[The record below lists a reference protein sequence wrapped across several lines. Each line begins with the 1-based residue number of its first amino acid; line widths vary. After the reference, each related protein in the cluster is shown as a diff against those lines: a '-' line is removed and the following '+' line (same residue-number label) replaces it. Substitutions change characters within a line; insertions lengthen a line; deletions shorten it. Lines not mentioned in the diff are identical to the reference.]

1 MMIGE
6 TVNPRTGLFVPTMK
20 VLPPAPQQLAPQ
32 LVTEVEV
39 PSLPGPSE
47 AGVVEGS
54 DCLVPGGR
62 LSTFWQ
68 VWEAKRAHPRVVTIL
83 KEGYCLNCRLKPPLT
98 KVPVIRSKYL
108 NRETQQFL
116 IKAVYQMIDKRAIT
130 PVQKVTSLGFYSRL
144 FLVPKPGKKW
154 RPVID
159 LSVVN
164 KYLHVPTFKMETAE
178 NIRNSLQQGEWVT
191 SLDLTDA
198 YFHIPIHPRFQKYL
212 RFNVGDRSYQFTAL
226 PFGIATG
233 PLQFTMVAKQVK
245 LMALAEGIRIH
256 QYIDD
261 WLMRAKTKQQCQ
273 ENTHRL
279 IHLVQSLGWIINFQK
294 TDLIPTQEIE
304 FLGYKFDLRVG
315 LVFPTQKKI
324 DCLLEKTVSM
334 LKATQTYPRELMS
347 LIGSMASM
355 EKTIPLGHLHM
366 RPLQWYL
373 KTHWR
378 YPQSL
383 DIPVPVSQVLKQHLQ
398 WWTNLSNLKRGFP
411 LHQNEHNLLL
421 FTDASLKGWGAHLNH
436 HTASGLWNQVE
447 SKLHINILE
456 LKAVFLAL
464 KSFENHLLNQNLL
477 ISTDNSSVVAYLNK
491 QGGTHSQEMCALI
504 WRIMA
509 WTNARGIQ
517 IRAKHIPGNLNMLAD
532 SLSRKDKVI
541 QTEWALN
548 HQVLNQICHCW
559 HQPMVDLFA
568 TKLNHKLPMYVSPVP
583 DSRAWETDAL
593 NISWH
598 LLGGSGCLCVLSS
611 GSHSTGGSEDGH
623 LQVQNHH
630 DCTRVA
636 RDVLVLG
643 SGGSVHKAPSETSLV
658 GGSVD
663 STFQQQTSQQ
673 SDLPEPSCFT
683 SGVSLEGSRGFSEE
697 VAKRIKEP
705 QRHSSRRIYESR
717 WSIFVSGESGGHLRS
732 HYSRHSKFP

>member
-1 MMIGE
+1 M
-6 TVNPRTGLFVPTMK
+6 
-20 VLPPAPQQLAPQ
+20 
-32 LVTEVEV
+32 
-39 PSLPGPSE
+39 
-47 AGVVEGS
+47 VEGS

-68 VWEAKRAHPRVVTIL
+68 VWEDKRAHPRVVTIL
-83 KEGYCLNCRLKPPLT
+83 KEGYCLNFRLKAPLT

-108 NRETQQFL
+108 NREKQQFL

-144 FLVPKPGKKW
+144 FLVPKPGKRW

-164 KYLHVPTFKMETAE
+164 QYLHIPTFKMETAE
-178 NIRNSLQQGEWVT
+178 NIRDSLQEGEWVT

-198 YFHIPIHPRFQKYL
+198 YFHIPIHPQFQKYL

-226 PFGIATG
+226 PFGIATA
-233 PLQFTMVAKQVK
+233 PLEFTMVVKEVK

-279 IHLVQSLGWIINFQK
+279 IHLVQSLGWIINFK
-294 TDLIPTQEIE
+294 KSDLIPTQEIE

-315 LVFPTQKKI
+315 LVFPTQSKI
-324 DCLLEKTVSM
+324 NRLLEKTVSM
-334 LKATQTYPRELMS
+334 LESPQTSPRKLMS

-355 EKTIPLGHLHM
+355 EKTIPLGRLHM

-383 DIPVPVSQVLKQHLQ
+383 DIPVSVSQVLKQHLQ
-398 WWTNLSNLKRGFP
+398 WWTNLSNLRGSIHRCFPKR
-411 LHQNEHNLLL
+411 L
-421 FTDASLKGWGAHLNH
+421 GAHLEH

-447 SKLHINILE
+447 SRLHINILE
-456 LKAVFLAL
+456 LKTVFLAL
-464 KSFENHLLNQNLL
+464 KSFENQLLNQNLL

-517 IRAKHIPGNLNMLAD
+517 IRAKHIPGNLNVLAD

-541 QTEWALN
+541 QTEWVLN
-548 HQVLNQICHCW
+548 HRVFNQICHCW

-583 DSRAWETDAL
+583 DGRAWETDAL
-593 NISWH
+593 NISWEGLDAYVFCPVALIPQVIQKLTTHRCRIIMIAPGWPGMSWFWDLVDLSTRLPLRLPLWVDLLTQPFSNRLHNNLTYLNLHAWH
-598 LLGGSGCLCVLSS
+598 LESVLKVQ
-611 GSHSTGGSEDGH
+611 ED
-623 LQVQNHH
+623 
-630 DCTRVA
+630 
-636 RDVLVLG
+636 
-643 SGGSVHKAPSETSLV
+643 S
-658 GGSVD
+658 
-663 STFQQQTSQQ
+663 
-673 SDLPEPSCFT
+673 
-683 SGVSLEGSRGFSEE
+683 
-697 VAKRIKEP
+697 
-705 QRHSSRRIYESR
+705 
-717 WSIFVSGESGGHLRS
+717 
-732 HYSRHSKFP
+732 